1 MASYSLSDQAQ
12 EDLVDIFEEG
22 VVSFGFLHAVRYHDR
37 LEYTLELLAS
47 APGMARLRTEFGRP
61 LRIHPVGSHIIVYAS
76 ADDGS
81 VHIVRVRHAREDWAS
96 DPVSVD

>member
-1 MASYSLSDQAQ
+1 MPLSFSQEAE
-12 EDLVDIFEEG
+12 EDLVAIYKQSVDLFG
-22 VVSFGFLHAVRYHDR
+22 VAQAERYRHQLERAFGIVLSNPK
-37 LEYTLELLAS
+37 L
-47 APGMARLRTEFGRP
+47 ARLRTEFGRP

>member
-1 MASYSLSDQAQ
+1 MAIYKQSVDLFGVAQAERYRHQLERAFGIVLSNPK
-12 EDLVDIFEEG
+12 L
-22 VVSFGFLHAVRYHDR
+22 
-37 LEYTLELLAS
+37 
-47 APGMARLRTEFGRP
+47 ARLRTEFGRP